1 MKPTKFIND
10 FVKNIF
16 FIFIVV
22 DLIPHYFLK
31 LVLKDDF
38 FRIAIYPFIIY
49 FRFNFKSYKYLE
61 TG

>member
-38 FRIAIYPFIIY
+38 FRIAIYPIITY
-49 FRFNFKSYKYLE
+49 FRFNFKYYEYLE
-61 TG
+61 TL

>member
-38 FRIAIYPFIIY
+38 FRIAIYPIITY
-49 FRFNFKSYKYLE
+49 FRFNFKSYEYLE
-61 TG
+61 TL